1 MNVAP
6 TQAHPKHLPVR
17 PEWLALRTE
26 AVIEPDLPIIDP
38 HHHLWDHAG
47 NRYLFP
53 ELVGDLGAGHN
64 IRATVFIQC
73 DAMYRKDG
81 DPRHAIASA
90 RPSSSTA
97 SRP

>member
-64 IRATVFIQC
+64 IRATVFYNARRCTGRTAIRTC
-73 DAMYRKDG
+73 DA
-81 DPRHAIASA
+81 SV

-97 SRP
+97 LRP